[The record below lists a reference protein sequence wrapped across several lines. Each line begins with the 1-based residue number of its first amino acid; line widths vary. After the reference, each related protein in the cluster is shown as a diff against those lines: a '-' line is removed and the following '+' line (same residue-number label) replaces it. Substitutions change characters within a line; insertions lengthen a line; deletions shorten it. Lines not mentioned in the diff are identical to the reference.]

1 MGRKGTQQPVP
12 VADMLVDAVSKWEA
26 RRLYQHLNCQGN
38 MATRPN
44 KTIELWDRYT
54 VTVNTK
60 LLDDFDFISDLS
72 EAHRTSN
79 ISELV
84 TMYMALLGGDK
95 VYDDIRAHIEKE
107 YGYFSQKALL
117 EITAKVD
124 DCFPKAGN
132 RAQRR
137 SWKSLAY

>member
-1 MGRKGTQQPVP
+1 
-12 VADMLVDAVSKWEA
+12 
-26 RRLYQHLNCQGN
+26 
-38 MATRPN
+38 MASEPK
-44 KTIELWDRYT
+44 KTVELWGGYT
-54 VTVNTK
+54 VDVNMQ
-60 LLDDFDFISDLS
+60 LMDDFDFISDLS
-72 EAHRTSN
+72 EAHRTGN

-84 TMYMALLGGDK
+84 TMYMALIGGDK

-124 DCFPKAGN
+124 ECFPKAGN

-137 SWKSLAY
+137 SWKNLV

>member
-26 RRLYQHLNCQGN
+26 RRLYQHLNCQRN

-54 VTVNTK
+54 VIVNTK

-72 EAHRTSN
+72 EAHRTGN

-84 TMYMALLGGDK
+84 MIYTAVIVSDK
-95 VYDDIRAHIEKE
+95 VYDDIRAHIEAE
-107 YGYFSQKALL
+107 HGYFSQKAPL

>member
-1 MGRKGTQQPVP
+1 
-12 VADMLVDAVSKWEA
+12 
-26 RRLYQHLNCQGN
+26 

-84 TMYMALLGGDK
+84 TMYKAYWA
-95 VYDDIRAHIEKE
+95 VIRFMMTFVLISRKNTVI
-107 YGYFSQKALL
+107 SRK
-117 EITAKVD
+117 
-124 DCFPKAGN
+124 
-132 RAQRR
+132 RR
-137 SWKSLAY
+137 C

>member
-1 MGRKGTQQPVP
+1 MP

-26 RRLYQHLNCQGN
+26 RRLYQHLNCQRN

-60 LLDDFDFISDLS
+60 LLDDFDFISDLP
-72 EAHRTSN
+72 EAQRTGN

-84 TMYMALLGGDK
+84 TMYIAVIGGNK
-95 VYDDIRAHIEKE
+95 VYDDIGAHIEAE
-107 YGYFSQKALL
+107 HGYFSQKAPL

-132 RAQRR
+132 RAQWR

>member
-1 MGRKGTQQPVP
+1 MT
-12 VADMLVDAVSKWEA
+12 
-26 RRLYQHLNCQGN
+26 
-38 MATRPN
+38 
-44 KTIELWDRYT
+44 
-54 VTVNTK
+54 
-60 LLDDFDFISDLS
+60 FDFISDLS
-72 EAHRTSN
+72 EAQRTSN

-84 TMYMALLGGDK
+84 TMYIAVIGGNK
-95 VYDDIRAHIEKE
+95 VYDDIGAHIEAE
-107 YGYFSQKALL
+107 HGYFSQKAPL